1 MSRKGRGRER
11 ARERPNMSWVYRE
24 QEGAH
29 APLSWP
35 RLDRATQESKQM
47 YRGWASL
54 NTVSLPTPY
63 SAGRSQESGHPLP
76 SSNALMDMFATHS
89 VSVNLGKILLYA
101 LTESEIAS
109 AMTAVSNE
117 LGPSSSTEMPHTG
130 CSCLHPPP
138 VCLSIYIFLNWRTI
152 ALQCCGALCHT
163 SMLISHNDTYRHID
177 IYIYIYI
184 YI

>member
-1 MSRKGRGRER
+1 
-11 ARERPNMSWVYRE
+11 
-24 QEGAH
+24 
-29 APLSWP
+29 
-35 RLDRATQESKQM
+35 
-47 YRGWASL
+47 
-54 NTVSLPTPY
+54 
-63 SAGRSQESGHPLP
+63 
-76 SSNALMDMFATHS
+76 MDMFATHS

-138 VCLSIYIFLNWRTI
+138 VCLSLYIFLNWRTI

-163 SMLISHNDTYRHID
+163 SMLISHNDIH
-177 IYIYIYI
+177 IYIDRERERERQAGGGCRQEQPVWGISVEEEGPSSLETEVMAEAI
-184 YI
+184 Q